1 MKLRSSTPDKTPAT
15 FRSAKNSVTES
26 PGLED
31 FNSGTT
37 ELDGEVESEL
47 TMSNLSMIQSGE
59 LLIVTVLVE
68 SGVDAVSISAR
79 LDATRRVLAATVEL
93 VGNCP
98 ALVVFQAGWLD
109 SKSHPAIKV
118 LHQYEPE
125 LRRMLRENGLDRLVI
140 AFGVDGR
147 NGRDQLAAVLSS
159 SGFKVVARKFHPT
172 REEMRW
178 EEPLLLA
185 ERWDAGESGYSRIVE
200 ILGHKIFIAVCYDTF
215 GIPQFQLPRPD
226 VDAVVCHLH
235 LFGPR
240 KSNYVSGDSYFA
252 RLGLAGASRQWNVPV
267 FAAAQFL
274 HRSIPVRWPS
284 GVLCATDTGHARRLT
299 YEDISLTS
307 IREPIRI
314 RIREGIAELRFFK
327 LP

>member
-1 MKLRSSTPDKTPAT
+1 MKPRKSIPDKKAAT
-15 FRSAKNSVTES
+15 FRSVKNSVMES
-26 PGLED
+26 PGIED
-31 FNSGTT
+31 FNSGPTN
-37 ELDGEVESEL
+37 LDGEIASEL
-47 TMSNLSMIQSGE
+47 TMSDLAMSQSGE

-68 SGVDAVSISAR
+68 SGTDAVSISAR
-79 LDATRRVLAATVEL
+79 LDATRRVLAVMAEI
-93 VGNCP
+93 VGNRP
-98 ALVVFQAGWLD
+98 ALVIFQAGWFD
-109 SKSHPAIKV
+109 SKSHPAIKA
-118 LHQYEPE
+118 LHQYELE
-125 LRRMLRENGLDRLVI
+125 LRRMLGETGLDRLVI

-172 REEMRW
+172 EDEMSP

-185 ERWDAGESGYSRIVE
+185 EHWEAGESGYSRIAE

-215 GIPQFQLPRPD
+215 GIPQLQLPRPD

-252 RLGLAGASRQWNVPV
+252 RLGLAGASRQWSVPV

-274 HRSIPVRWPS
+274 HRPIPARWPS
-284 GVLCATDTGHARRLT
+284 GVLCQTDTGHARRLT
-299 YEDISLTS
+299 YEDISLAS
-307 IREPIRI
+307 IRESIRI
-314 RIREGIAELRFFK
+314 RIQEGIAELRFFK